1 MANFEAEQW
10 VPYPIEQVF
19 AFFSDPANLPRI
31 LPPGQRARID
41 QVRLVAPQ
49 DGPGND
55 GPTNDGLGGAGVGT
69 EIEISLC
76 PVPFLPFRAK
86 WVARITGFARNQFF
100 ADEQIRGPFK
110 TWKHRHE
117 FESREQ
123 AGQAGTVLRDIVEF
137 EAGFGPLGKI
147 AEAAFIQRQLRG
159 TFTHRQQ
166 ALEPLLRRNAER

>member
-1 MANFEAEQW
+1 MASFHAEQW

-19 AFFSDPANLPRI
+19 AFFSDPVNLPRI
-31 LPPGQRARID
+31 LPPAQRARID

-55 GPTNDGLGGAGVGT
+55 GIGGAGVGT

-76 PVPFLPFRAK
+76 PVPFLPVRAK

-100 ADEQIRGPFK
+100 VDEQIRGPFK
-110 TWKHRHE
+110 SWKHRHE
-117 FESREQ
+117 FESLEQ
-123 AGQAGTVLRDIVEF
+123 ARLPGTMLRDIVEF
-137 EAGFGPLGKI
+137 EAGFGPFGKM
-147 AEAAFIQRQLRG
+147 AEALFIQRQLRG

-166 ALEPLLRRNAER
+166 ALEPLLRINTKR

>member
-1 MANFEAEQW
+1 MASFQAEQW
-10 VPYPIEQVF
+10 VPYPVEQVF

-41 QVRLVAPQ
+41 QVRQVAP
-49 DGPGND
+49 P
-55 GPTNDGLGGAGVGT
+55 DGLGGAGVGT

-76 PVPFLPFRAK
+76 PVPFLPIRAK

-100 ADEQIRGPFK
+100 VDEQIKGPFK
-110 TWKHRHE
+110 KWLHRHE
-117 FESREQ
+117 FEAREQ

-137 EAGFGPLGKI
+137 DAGFGPLGNI
-147 AEAAFIQRQLRG
+147 AEALFIQKQLQG

-166 ALEPLLRRNAER
+166 ALEPLLQENAKR

>member
-1 MANFEAEQW
+1 MASFQAEQW
-10 VPYPIEQVF
+10 VPYPVEQVF

-41 QVRLVAPQ
+41 QVRQVAP
-49 DGPGND
+49 P
-55 GPTNDGLGGAGVGT
+55 DGLGGAGVGT

-76 PVPFLPFRAK
+76 PVPFLPIRAK

-100 ADEQIRGPFK
+100 VDEQIKGPFK
-110 TWKHRHE
+110 KWLHRHE
-117 FESREQ
+117 FEAREQ

-137 EAGFGPLGKI
+137 DAGFGPLGNI
-147 AEAAFIQRQLRG
+147 AEALFIQRQLQG

-166 ALEPLLRRNAER
+166 ALEPLLQENAKR

>member
-1 MANFEAEQW
+1 MASFQAEQW

-49 DGPGND
+49 DGLG
-55 GPTNDGLGGAGVGT
+55 TDGLGGAGVGT

-76 PVPFLPFRAK
+76 PVPFLPVRAK

-100 ADEQIRGPFK
+100 VDEQIRGPFQS
-110 TWKHRHE
+110 WKHRHE
-117 FESREQ
+117 FESRVR

-137 EAGFGPLGKI
+137 EAGFGPFGKMG
-147 AEAAFIQRQLRG
+147 EALFIQRQLRG